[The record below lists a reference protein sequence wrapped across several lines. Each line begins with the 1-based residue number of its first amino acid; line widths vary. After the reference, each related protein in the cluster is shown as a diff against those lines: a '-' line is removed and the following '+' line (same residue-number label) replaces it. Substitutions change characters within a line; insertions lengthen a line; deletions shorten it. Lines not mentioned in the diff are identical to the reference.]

1 MTIVKQV
8 DQLQE
13 VTVSTNMK
21 CNSCLEKLRPVL
33 DQNSEIVEWEAD
45 LSNELKTVTAKMHGT
60 TPREKLVEAVKG
72 AGFEAKITENQEDT
86 KGITEERQSHLTNEK
101 QGLKISTYKPL
112 LLVIFYVCG
121 AAVILTA
128 AQEAGWVWENFM
140 RFFMGFFFLGFAFF
154 KLLDVSKFAD
164 AFATYDIVAKRSR
177 LYALLYPFLEFSLGM
192 AFIMGW
198 LPALVNTVTLVVMG
212 VGLIGVIKA
221 VRKRQVIQCACL
233 GTVFNLPMSAVTI
246 IENST
251 MILMALFMLFRDL

>member
-21 CNSCLEKLRPVL
+21 CSSCLEKLRPVL

-72 AGFEAKITENQEDT
+72 AGFEAKITENQEAVE
-86 KGITEERQSHLTNEK
+86 GIPEERQSHLTNEK
-101 QGLKISTYKPL
+101 QGVKISTYKPL

-121 AAVILTA
+121 AAVILTS
-128 AQEAGWVWENFM
+128 AQEVGWVWENFM

>member
-1 MTIVKQV
+1 M
-8 DQLQE
+8 
-13 VTVSTNMK
+13 
-21 CNSCLEKLRPVL
+21 
-33 DQNSEIVEWEAD
+33 
-45 LSNELKTVTAKMHGT
+45 
-60 TPREKLVEAVKG
+60 
-72 AGFEAKITENQEDT
+72 
-86 KGITEERQSHLTNEK
+86 
-101 QGLKISTYKPL
+101 
-112 LLVIFYVCG
+112 
-121 AAVILTA
+121 ILTA

>member
-21 CNSCLEKLRPVL
+21 CSSCLEKLRPTL
-33 DQNSEIVEWEAD
+33 DQTSEIVKWEAD
-45 LSNELKTVTAKMHGT
+45 LSNGLKTVTAKMQGN
-60 TPREKLVEAVKG
+60 TPREKLVEAVKE
-72 AGFEAKITENQEDT
+72 AGFEAKIIENQGVIKDDSQE
-86 KGITEERQSHLTNEK
+86 GQGQSTNEK
-101 QGLKISTYKPL
+101 QVFKISNYKPL
-112 LLVIFYVCG
+112 ILVVFYVCG
-121 AAVILTA
+121 AAAILTS
-128 AQEAGWVWENFM
+128 AQEAGWVWENFL

-177 LYALLYPFLEFSLGM
+177 LYALIYPYLEFSLGT
-192 AFIMGW
+192 AFILGW
-198 LPALVNTVTLVVMG
+198 FPALVNTLTVVVMG
-212 VGLIGVIKA
+212 VGSIGVLKT
-221 VRKRQVIQCACL
+221 VRKRQAIQCACL